1 MEPEEKPI
9 TALLFDYGGVLAEE
23 GFHKGLAEI
32 ARRQGLDPR
41 RLPEAGMDAI
51 YDSGYV
57 TGRGTEAEFW
67 RLLKAR
73 TGLEGDE
80 ARLREEILQRFR
92 LRPEMLALV
101 DELRSRGFRVAILS
115 DQTDWL
121 DRLEA
126 RDRFFHHF
134 HRVFN
139 SHHLGMGKR
148 NPRIF
153 RVVAC
158 RMGVE
163 PGEVLFVDDS
173 PGNVERTRRAG
184 MRALR
189 FENPEALREALD
201 RLLPRWSPA
210 AV

>member
-9 TALLFDYGGVLAEE
+9 TTLLFDYGGVLAEE
-23 GFHKGLAEI
+23 GFREGLAEI
-32 ARRQGLDPR
+32 ARRHGLDPDWMLR
-41 RLPEAGMDAI
+41 QGMDAV

-57 TGRGTEAEFW
+57 TGRGTEADFW
-67 RLLKAR
+67 RLLEAR
-73 TGLEGDE
+73 TGITGDE

-134 HRVFN
+134 DRVFN

-148 NPRIF
+148 DPRTF

-163 PGEVLFVDDS
+163 PGEVLFIDDS
-173 PGNVERTRRAG
+173 PGNVERARRAG
-184 MRALR
+184 MKALR
-189 FENPEALREALD
+189 FENTEAFREALD
-201 RLLPRWSPA
+201 RFLPQGLPA
-210 AV
+210 AA